1 MFKNLKD
8 LINTRAK
15 LVIAKAK
22 LDGMRDSMETY
33 TTVINQAVV
42 ELNRK
47 EEQLAKIDSIIANRR
62 ETLKGLNKK
71 INPGLSTPKKAAPKK
86 AVKKTK

>member
-8 LINTRAK
+8 LIKTKEK
-15 LVIAKAK
+15 LEVAEVK
-22 LDGMRDSMETY
+22 L
-33 TTVINQAVV
+33 AL
-42 ELNRK
+42 LNRAIKSNSELLENQNDTIKHNK
-47 EEQLAKIDSIIANRR
+47 EHLNKLSSIIATKK
-62 ETLKGLNKK
+62 ETLKGLNGK